1 MRPEWPHWL
10 PDCMEPGMSVAA
22 SQPRNSGLASWF
34 ESAGSLPARTSSPA
48 QGADVFVSKL
58 HAAVEGLETG
68 EKGETVSGLARVFS
82 TEPQARAEPESEQ
95 EVSRSG
101 TAAPTWHRQEAGESS
116 RDAVQGIFRDV
127 PEDSIEPDNA
137 ILFWRRPADPP
148 PISWQS
154 KLVLAEAIRRAG
166 YDPKEFAVSYWETR
180 GEWPG
185 GMMIV
190 RELTLVA
197 PDGRKIDMS
206 ADLIVGCPDAAVA
219 DVQRLMNWRPPAP
232 GALAT

>member
-1 MRPEWPHWL
+1 
-10 PDCMEPGMSVAA
+10 MSVAP
-22 SQPRNSGLASWF
+22 SQSRSSSLASWF
-34 ESAGSLPARTSSPA
+34 ESAGNLPARSSSQTQDA
-48 QGADVFVSKL
+48 NAFVSRL
-58 HAAVEGLETG
+58 HEAVEGIQPG
-68 EKGETVSGLARVFS
+68 EQGETVPGLASVFS
-82 TEPQARAEPESEQ
+82 TGPAGRTEPDSEQ
-95 EVSRSG
+95 QASQSG
-101 TAAPTWHRQEAGESS
+101 TAGSGWHGPEVANSSNDKAG
-116 RDAVQGIFRDV
+116 GIFRDV

-148 PISWQS
+148 PIAQQS
-154 KLVLAEAIRRAG
+154 KQVLAEAIRRAG
-166 YDPKEFAVSYWETR
+166 YDPKDFAVSYWETK

-206 ADLIVGCPDAAVA
+206 ADMIVGCPDAAVA

-232 GALAT
+232 AGQAT